1 MYNKNK
7 ITCCRIYSKDI
18 SVLPAVPKEQPM
30 EMYTIGEVSQV
41 CGISAKMLRYF
52 DQIDLLKPGV
62 RNPEN
67 GYRYYTREQIFD
79 VFLIKRFQLLGFS
92 LKEITRLF
100 ELDSPTEYAD
110 RISEKMAELR
120 SKIEDLEKIY
130 EEGTILRNKLQLK
143 GFKAGE
149 TPEGTVYSAGDISSM
164 IEDSSIHIEE
174 IRERDV
180 LFTKKTMEDYKNT
193 DISIERWFEMYQT
206 ARDRGL
212 SVTGSITLTYH
223 VEHPMEQFFK
233 SHCELEVML
242 PVEKGDVDYDDI
254 KTFGGFNAA
263 VAVHTGGYEDISSTH
278 LKLLAWI
285 ESHGLKLGGKISEE
299 YILSPVD
306 MKSYHGFIT
315 KVIAPLATEYH

>member
-1 MYNKNK
+1 
-7 ITCCRIYSKDI
+7 
-18 SVLPAVPKEQPM
+18 M
-30 EMYTIGEVSQV
+30 EMYTIGEVSQI
-41 CGISAKMLRYF
+41 CGVSAKMLRYF

-62 RNPEN
+62 RNPDN

-100 ELDSPTEYAD
+100 ELDSPTEYAE
-110 RISEKMAELR
+110 RISEKMSELR
-120 SKIEDLEKIY
+120 SKISELEKIY
-130 EEGTILRNKLQLK
+130 EEGIILRNKLQLK
-143 GFKAGE
+143 GLKE
-149 TPEGTVYSAGDISSM
+149 NDNPDGTVYSASDIDNL
-164 IEDSSIHIEE
+164 IEDSSIRIEE

-212 SVTGSITLTYH
+212 SVTGSIILTYH

-242 PVEKGDVDYDDI
+242 PVEKDGIHYDDI
-254 KTFGGFNAA
+254 KSFGGFNAA

-315 KVIAPLATEYH
+315 KVIAPLAVK